1 MWIISKHRFTKPYS
15 KKMSK
20 QRQVSETS
28 SVNVITSFNE
38 MPSMPSY
45 CTDIYGKFNV
55 SAAFPK
61 IWFSISE
68 RGMII
73 QITLVECNWGTDL
86 KIIFIAFAATHAW
99 RVEIITWVWW
109 NYIKAFETKFIL
121 PWTERHNFF
130 QLEENVHEEDLNFL
144 YSI

>member
-1 MWIISKHRFTKPYS
+1 
-15 KKMSK
+15 
-20 QRQVSETS
+20 
-28 SVNVITSFNE
+28 
-38 MPSMPSY
+38 MPSY

-86 KIIFIAFAATHAW
+86 DRYSSHSLQHMRGEW
-99 RVEIITWVWW
+99 R
-109 NYIKAFETKFIL
+109 
-121 PWTERHNFF
+121 
-130 QLEENVHEEDLNFL
+130 
-144 YSI
+144 